1 MKRLVPAIIAA
12 VLISGGAYAQSINV
26 GPGGVSVDT
35 RSPRERAIDRE
46 MRHERYERA
55 REREWRRANYRG
67 DDCRTV
73 TTERETPRGLVRRTT
88 RVCD

>member
-1 MKRLVPAIIAA
+1 MRRFVPVIAIALLA
-12 VLISGGAYAQSINV
+12 SGGAYAQSINI
-26 GPGGVSVDT
+26 GPGGVGIDT
-35 RSPRERAIDRE
+35 RTPHERAIDRE

-55 REREWRRANYRG
+55 REREWRRARYR

-73 TTERETPRGLVRRTT
+73 TTERETPRGTVRRTT